1 MHRTHI
7 QGIIEY
13 VDNNVNTEPGRDM
26 ETYSGYLYNYV
37 GNKVDTLPEYLYI
50 HILGSYRAIKFRM
63 FLRIKICKKDFM
75 ISLQYYGESGDNA
88 NDEITITEHLVTY
101 TMLIDITV
109 YLGLWNY
116 TG

>member
-1 MHRTHI
+1 
-7 QGIIEY
+7 
-13 VDNNVNTEPGRDM
+13 
-26 ETYSGYLYNYV
+26 
-37 GNKVDTLPEYLYI
+37 
-50 HILGSYRAIKFRM
+50 M

-75 ISLQYYGESGDNA
+75 ISLQYYGESRDNA